1 MSNKPNNGNYNSF
14 KKDGLAKNIFFQT
27 IKVILKIQI
36 MLYGMKLKKKYY
48 LLNPNGLVIH
58 PTQQT

>member
-27 IKVILKIQI
+27 IKVITQI
-36 MLYGMKLKKKYY
+36 
-48 LLNPNGLVIH
+48 
-58 PTQQT
+58 